1 MADKVWFKSGVA
13 TMWVAE
19 CAPVARAQRGP
30 TGSESS
36 SGEVGKTSEARHG
49 R

>member
-1 MADKVWFKSGVA
+1 MPDKVWFKIGVA

-30 TGSESS
+30 TGNESPS
-36 SGEVGKTSEARHG
+36 RGYGKTGEARYA
-49 R
+49 